1 MSIEAS
7 IATRLDELVA
17 EASVLSQYDED
28 YYDERRWDADERRWD
43 AQAQKCRGW
52 LAAAVN
58 IVQVVLPNSEA
69 GYRKSVEKIAEAD
82 YGHAIDNAVGEVA
95 AILVNLIK
103 DSRSGLLSSVAD
115 HARAEVFDDFLDHA
129 KSYMKDGHKNEAGV
143 IAGVVFED
151 TVRRVCCK
159 HGISESG
166 KKLDALISQ
175 LAKSDVLS
183 TTKAKRARVAA
194 DVRNKA
200 THAQWNKFDDNDLK
214 TTIEFTEEMIL
225 EHVDK

>member
-1 MSIEAS
+1 MSIEVS

-28 YYDERRWDADERRWD
+28 DYDERRWD

-82 YGHAIDNAVGEVA
+82 HGHAIDNAVGEVA

-103 DSRSGLLSSVAD
+103 DSQSGLLSSVAD

-166 KKLDALISQ
+166 KKLDELISQ

-200 THAQWNKFDDNDLK
+200 THAQWDKFDDNDLK